1 MGKEYIFLCSKLTPI
16 WIEARIN
23 NKLLAKIENRIKIP
37 LLIRRQKMKCPTCKD
52 VNLVMSD
59 RQFFKIDYCEA
70 CRGVWLDRG
79 KLNKIIN
86 CLSAPPAQLKAKEKE
101 QDRFNHGSQCN
112 SQKVNKRKGFLS
124 EMLDF

>member
-1 MGKEYIFLCSKLTPI
+1 
-16 WIEARIN
+16 
-23 NKLLAKIENRIKIP
+23 
-37 LLIRRQKMKCPTCKD
+37 MKCPTCKD

-59 RQFFKIDYCEA
+59 RQFFKIDFCEV

-101 QDRFNHGSQCN
+101 PERHDHGSHGYY
-112 SQKVNKRKGFLS
+112 KKENKQKGFLS
-124 EMLDF
+124 ELLDF